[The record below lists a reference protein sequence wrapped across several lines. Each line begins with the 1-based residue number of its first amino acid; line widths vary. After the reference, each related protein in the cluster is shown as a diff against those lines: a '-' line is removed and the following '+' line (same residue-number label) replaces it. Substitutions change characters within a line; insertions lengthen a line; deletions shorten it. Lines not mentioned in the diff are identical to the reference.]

1 MKNYTLKVQEVRR
14 ETDDTITIC
23 FKQPGL
29 KKIKYLAGQYL
40 TLQFRI
46 NGRRYIRPYSFSST
60 PLIDSSL
67 NVTIKRVPG
76 GIVSNYINDHVKVD
90 DVIEVQE
97 PLGDFVFESNESNES
112 IKSVIF
118 WGVGSGITPLFSIIK
133 GLLSVNSVINIHL
146 VYGNKSKASVI
157 FYEELEKLKSI
168 YSQRFNIYYFY
179 SKEEFFDNESHNF
192 RGRIDSE
199 FVKNLIKKIEEPI
212 RHYVCGP
219 IGLKNTIK
227 ESLLHLTGDFKNFF
241 SEDFEIVKDPKDFI
255 NINSQEIVLS
265 FNGSE
270 SKITINKGNSIL
282 EEALEIG
289 LELPYSCQT
298 GNCSTCK
305 GILKSG
311 ELKMIG
317 LSKPRTDLN
326 ENEYLL
332 CCSYPLTNN
341 VCIEI

>member
-1 MKNYTLKVQEVRR
+1 MMKNYTLRVLEIRK
-14 ETDDTITIC
+14 ETDDTVTLC

-46 NGRRYIRPYSFSST
+46 NGRRYIRPYSFSSA
-60 PLIDSSL
+60 PGIDSTL
-67 NVTIKRVPG
+67 NVTVKRVKG
-76 GIVSNYINDHVKVD
+76 GLVSNYINDHVKVD

-97 PLGDFVFESNESNES
+97 PLGDFVLECNESLKS
-112 IKSVIF
+112 IIL

-133 GLLSVNSVINIHL
+133 DLLIKNSLVSIYL
-146 VYGNKSKASVI
+146 VYGNKSNSSVI
-157 FYEELEKLKSI
+157 FKDQLEKLRSI
-168 YSQRFNIYYFY
+168 YPERFRIFNFY
-179 SKEEFFDNESHNF
+179 SQEDFFDNDSHSF
-192 RGRIDSE
+192 QGRINSN
-199 FVKNLIKKIEEPI
+199 FVNDLIESTQRPI
-212 RHYVCGP
+212 AHFICGP

-227 ESLLHLTGDFKNFF
+227 ESLFNQSGNLNNVFF
-241 SEDFEIVKDPKDFI
+241 EDFEIIKNPEDFKEI
-255 NINSQEIVLS
+255 FDQEIVLN
-265 FNGSE
+265 FQGNE
-270 SKITINKGNSIL
+270 NKIIINKGNSIL
-282 EEALEIG
+282 EDALETG

-305 GILKSG
+305 ATLKSG
-311 ELKMIG
+311 KIKMIG
-317 LSKPRTDLN
+317 LEKPRTDLN

>member
-1 MKNYTLKVQEVRR
+1 MKNYTLKVQEVKR
-14 ETDDTITIC
+14 ETDDTVTIC

-46 NGRRYIRPYSFSST
+46 NGRRYIRPYSFSSS
-60 PLIDSSL
+60 PLIDSTL
-67 NVTIKRVPG
+67 NVTIKRVHG
-76 GIVSNYINDHVKVD
+76 GIVSNHINDHVKVD

-97 PLGDFVFESNESNES
+97 PLGDFIYEADDSV
-112 IKSVIF
+112 KTVIF

-133 GLLSVNSVINIHL
+133 ELLSSDSYINICL
-146 VYGNKSKASVI
+146 VYGNKSKTSVI
-157 FYEELEKLKSI
+157 FRDELEKLKLA
-168 YSQRFNIYYFY
+168 YAKRFKIYYFY
-179 SKEEFFDNESHNF
+179 SKEEFFDNESHHF
-192 RGRIDSE
+192 HGRINTD
-199 FVKNLIKKIEEPI
+199 FITDLIEKTDGPL

-219 IGLKNTIK
+219 IGLKNSIK
-227 ESLLHLTGDFKNFF
+227 DSLFALTKNLDNLY
-241 SEDFEIVKDPKDFI
+241 SEDFEIIKNPEDFKDIFK
-255 NINSQEIVLS
+255 QEVVLNFQGNDNKIIV
-265 FNGSE
+265 
-270 SKITINKGNSIL
+270 NKGNSIL

-305 GILKSG
+305 ATLISG
-311 ELKMIG
+311 DMKMIG

-332 CCSYPLTNN
+332 CCSYPLTKN
-341 VCIEI
+341 VCVEIL

>member
-1 MKNYTLKVQEVRR
+1 MKNYTLKVQDIRK
-14 ETDDTITIC
+14 ETVDTVTVC

-46 NGRRYIRPYSFSST
+46 DGRRYIRPYSFSST
-60 PLIDSSL
+60 PIIDSTL
-67 NVTIKRVPG
+67 NVTIKRVPD
-76 GIVSNYINDHVKVD
+76 GIVSNYINDYVKVN

-97 PLGDFVFESNESNES
+97 PLGDFIFEVNES
-112 IKSVIF
+112 IYSVVF
-118 WGVGSGITPLFSIIK
+118 WGVGSGITPLFSMIK
-133 GLLSVNSVINIHL
+133 ELLKVHPEINIYL
-146 VYGNKSKASVI
+146 VYGNKSKTSVI

-168 YSQRFNIYYFY
+168 YSERFKIYYFY

-192 RGRIDSE
+192 HGRINSD
-199 FVKNLIKKIEEPI
+199 FVSDLIKKIEQPT

-219 IGLKNTIK
+219 IGLKNTIRD
-227 ESLLHLTGDFKNFF
+227 SLLYLTGNLDNFF
-241 SEDFEIVKDPKDFI
+241 SEDFEIVKNPEDFKDI
-255 NINSQEIVLS
+255 NNQEIVLS
-265 FNGSE
+265 FQGSKN
-270 SKITINKGNSIL
+270 KITINKGNSIL

-289 LELPYSCQT
+289 IELPYSCQT

-305 GILKSG
+305 ATLKSG

-332 CCSYPLTNN
+332 CCSYPMTNN
-341 VCIEI
+341 VCVEL

>member
-1 MKNYTLKVQEVRR
+1 MKNYTLKIQEVRR
-14 ETDDTITIC
+14 ETNDTVTLC

-76 GIVSNYINDHVKVD
+76 GVVSNYINDYVKVD

-97 PLGDFVFESNESNES
+97 PLGDFIFDTNES
-112 IKSVIF
+112 IKSAVF
-118 WGVGSGITPLFSIIK
+118 WGVGSGITPLYSMMK
-133 GLLSVNSVINIHL
+133 DLLKADPQINIYL
-146 VYGNKSKASVI
+146 VYGNKSKTSVI
-157 FYEELEKLKSI
+157 FYEELENLKSI
-168 YSQRFNIYYFY
+168 YAEHFKIYYFY

-192 RGRIDSE
+192 HGRINSDFIS
-199 FVKNLIKKIEEPI
+199 NLIKKIVEPA

-227 ESLLHLTGDFKNFF
+227 ESLLYLTGNLDNFF
-241 SEDFEIVKDPKDFI
+241 SEDFEIVKNPEDFKDV
-255 NINSQEIVLS
+255 SDQEIILS
-265 FNGSE
+265 FEGSE
-270 SKITINKGNSIL
+270 NKIKINKGNSIL

-305 GILKSG
+305 ATLKSG

-332 CCSYPLTNN
+332 CCSYPMTNN
-341 VCIEI
+341 VCVEI

>member
-1 MKNYTLKVQEVRR
+1 MKNYTLKVQEIRK
-14 ETDDTITIC
+14 ETDDTVTLC

-90 DVIEVQE
+90 DVIEVKE
-97 PLGDFVFESNESNES
+97 PLGDFVFETNES
-112 IKSVIF
+112 IKTVVF
-118 WGVGSGITPLFSIIK
+118 WGVGSGITPLFSMIK
-133 GLLSVNSVINIHL
+133 DLLNGDAEIKIYL
-146 VYGNKSKASVI
+146 IYGNKYKTSVI
-157 FYEELEKLKSI
+157 FYNELEKLKSI
-168 YSQRFNIYYFY
+168 YSERFTIYYFY
-179 SKEEFFDNESHNF
+179 SKEEFFDNNSHNF
-192 RGRIDSE
+192 QGRININFISD
-199 FVKNLIKKIEEPI
+199 LIKKIDEPV
-212 RHYVCGP
+212 RHYICGP
-219 IGLKNTIK
+219 VGLKNTIK
-227 ESLLHLTGDFKNFF
+227 ESLLDMSGNLNDLF
-241 SEDFEIVKDPKDFI
+241 SEDFEIVKDPKDFKDI
-255 NINSQEIVLS
+255 NNQEIILS

-270 SKITINKGNSIL
+270 NKITINKGNSIL
-282 EEALEIG
+282 EEALEVG

-298 GNCSTCK
+298 GNCSICK
-305 GILKSG
+305 GTVKSG
-311 ELKMIG
+311 KLKMIG
-317 LSKPRTDLN
+317 LNKPRTDLN

-341 VCIEI
+341 VYIEM